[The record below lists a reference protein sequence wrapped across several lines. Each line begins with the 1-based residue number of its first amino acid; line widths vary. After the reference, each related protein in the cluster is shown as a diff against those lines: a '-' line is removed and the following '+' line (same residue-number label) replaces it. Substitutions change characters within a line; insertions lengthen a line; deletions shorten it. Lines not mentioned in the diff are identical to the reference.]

1 MPSLGQYI
9 LLLPMHVLVATE
21 AERLASSSQPLT
33 TFAHLPHHSISH
45 LPAPLPLQFC
55 YRLTR
60 EAGVTLIPV
69 SAFYA
74 DRSEAPRTLVRFVFC
89 KTDAKLQAA
98 CDALRAYFGKRS

>member
-1 MPSLGQYI
+1 MPACLSDP
-9 LLLPMHVLVATE
+9 LLT
-21 AERLASSSQPLT
+21 
-33 TFAHLPHHSISH
+33 
-45 LPAPLPLQFC
+45 PAAQFC

-98 CDALRAYFGKRS
+98 CDALRAYFAKQQ